1 MAHAGTHCSRLLKA
15 VGTSV
20 TPKAVAAIATAAT
33 ALVASATETT
43 LWQCDFE
50 DSTYGYGTN
59 WDGIIASHL
68 VFVGK
73 TSCELNGYWSGS
85 NGNYGD
91 FLASDGHGSI
101 DSSRVWISANE
112 TAAGKI
118 AAPVIPGK
126 WQAVAI
132 SFTPGPIIPAS
143 PVDEPFGDILSALA
157 EAPSSSN
164 AVQTVPPPAGLLL
177 YARPGASVN
186 IDDKLALRYTYT
198 TDYDYSADWFVIAGH
213 EDSDGRMTES
223 AIRIIAAE
231 DGQCL
236 PSPENSWIVCEIE
249 AANDGS
255 PHGLAFRIR
264 VGGKLAKAVET
275 GDTVFRAS
283 PSAALDKNAVYALGI
298 GGETFMDDIRFCIRD
313 VDPLEFISV
322 QTPEG
327 VSLSAAEKANLSKV
341 IGSTSGFDEL
351 WGASTARFLPDQGE
365 PNDTPRICAQ
375 LGVSPAVIQTPQGEP
390 SVRELLFKSPS
401 LIAIGI
407 DPAAR
412 IVSGRILP
420 ASGTHIAQP
429 PCEAVFGLVQ
439 IQALG
444 SGQRQSVDYG
454 QQIANGT
461 GGFSLDIS
469 QYLTSNGV
477 FSIAYPAA
485 IADYPSSFFSLAVRS
500 YSGE

>member
-1 MAHAGTHCSRLLKA
+1 M
-15 VGTSV
+15 
-20 TPKAVAAIATAAT
+20 PKVVVAVAAAAT
-33 ALVASATETT
+33 VLVASATETT

-73 TSCELNGYWSGS
+73 TDSELISNWQGNSGKF
-85 NGNYGD
+85 GD
-91 FLASDGHGSI
+91 FWAADGQGGI
-101 DSSRVWISANE
+101 DSSRIWITANE
-112 TAAGKI
+112 AAAGKI
-118 AAPVIPGK
+118 AGPVAPGK

-132 SFTPGPIIPAS
+132 SFAYGPSIPAS

-157 EAPSSSN
+157 DAPSSSN
-164 AVQTVPPPAGLLL
+164 AVQTVPSPAGLLL
-177 YARPGASVN
+177 YARSGASVN

-198 TDYDYSADWFVIAGH
+198 TDYDYSADWFVVAGR
-213 EDSDGRMTES
+213 EDSDGRMVKS
-223 AIRIIAAE
+223 AIRIMAAE

-236 PSPENSWIVCEIE
+236 PSPEPEKGWIVCDIE
-249 AANDGS
+249 AVNDGS

-264 VGGKLAKAVET
+264 IGGKLAKAVET
-275 GDTVFRAS
+275 GETVFRAS
-283 PSAALDKNAVYALGI
+283 PSAALDKNAVYALGL
-298 GGETFMDDIRFCIRD
+298 GGEPLMDDIRFSIRD

-341 IGSTSGFDEL
+341 IGATSGFDEL
-351 WGASTARFLPDQGE
+351 WGASSARLLPDQGE
-365 PNDTPRICAQ
+365 PNDTPRICSQ

-401 LIAIGI
+401 LMAVGI

-412 IVSGRILP
+412 IVSGRVLP

-439 IQALG
+439 IKGLG

-454 QQIANGT
+454 HQIANGT

-477 FSIAYPAA
+477 FSITYPAD